1 MNTTAITFDAYDSDY
16 LSTFAFFGGVRKS
29 IISKD
34 FQGGKVSNLFGET
47 VLDFTNA
54 DISGVVMLDISQ
66 AFGEVN
72 IIVPSNWHVES
83 DLSQFLATT
92 RDKRTAEPDLNK
104 ADKILLLIGNSAFA
118 AVQVFTS
125 R

>member
-1 MNTTAITFDAYDSDY
+1 MKTSTINFNRYDFNYLNTSN
-16 LSTFAFFGGVRKS
+16 FFGEVRKT

-34 FQGGKVSNLFGET
+34 FKGGEVTNVFGET

-54 DISGVVMLDISQ
+54 DISGVVLLDISL

-72 IIVPSNWHVES
+72 ITVPSSWRVET

-92 RDKRTAEPDLNK
+92 RDKRSAETDSCQ
-104 ADKILLLIGNSAFA
+104 ADKTLVLVGKSVFG
-118 AVQVFTS
+118 AVQVYTNQ
-125 R
+125 

>member
-1 MNTTAITFDAYDSDY
+1 MKTTTINFDTYSPNY
-16 LSTFAFFGGVRKS
+16 LSTSTFFGEVRKS

-34 FQGGKVSNLFGET
+34 FKGGEVTNVFGET
-47 VLDFTNA
+47 ILDFTNA
-54 DISGVVMLDISQ
+54 DIVGVVTLDISL

-72 IIVPSNWHVES
+72 ITVPANWRVET

-92 RDKRTAEPDLNK
+92 RDKRTPATDINK
-104 ADKILLLIGNSAFA
+104 TDKILVLVGKSVFG

-125 R
+125 